1 MILYFIIALFALIVL
16 FFGYVRIKYKFWA
29 IQPVFHYYDVYYWF
43 NDIGVID
50 TEPPLKNKYY
60 NSNILTKRME
70 DVPPHLLEELLR
82 LIQSNYILN
91 KENRSNKFLPIVD
104 TFTPYFT
111 SHNAPC
117 FCTTTSDIVLFQDA
131 KTNKIIN
138 VDTIIGLITSR
149 PLHVEIVNSNIL
161 FDAYY
166 VDYLCVDKKRRQ
178 QGIAPQLIQTHEY
191 NQRHTVPAIKVSIFK
206 REDELTGIIPICAYD
221 TYGFRTDTWSVVG
234 TTPIMLKCD
243 KQNLYHLFDFIKT
256 NKTEFE
262 LIIMAE
268 LSNLLE
274 LITTGNIIIYMMM
287 DLLSAEI
294 QSAYFFRKSCTYVAE
309 KSEVLSCFASIN
321 GLTTTPNEFIRGF
334 KTAVCSHKEYTFVSM
349 EKISHNGIIIEN
361 LIKKTE
367 AQISKTA
374 YFFYN
379 FIYHTFE
386 SNKVLIID

>member
-1 MILYFIIALFALIVL
+1 MILYFIITVFALIVL

-29 IQPVFHYYDVYYWF
+29 LQPVFHYYDVYYWF

-91 KENRSNKFLPIVD
+91 KENRSNKFLPTVD
-104 TFTPYFT
+104 TFTPYFI
-111 SHNAPC
+111 SHNSPC
-117 FCTTTSDIVLFQDA
+117 FCTTMSDVVLFQDS

-149 PLHVEIVNSNIL
+149 PLHIEIVKSNIL

-166 VDYLCVDKKRRQ
+166 VDYLCVDKKHRQ
-178 QGIAPQLIQTHEY
+178 QGIAPQLIQTHEC
-191 NQRHTVPAIKVSIFK
+191 NQRHAVPAIKVSIFK

-221 TYGFRTDTWSVVG
+221 TYGFKTDTWVVVG
-234 TTPIMLKCD
+234 TTPTMLKCD

-256 NKTEFE
+256 NKTEFD
-262 LIIMAE
+262 LIIMSE

-274 LITTGNIIIYMMM
+274 LVRTGNIIIYMMM
-287 DLLSAEI
+287 DLSSAEI

-334 KTAVCSHKEYTFVSM
+334 KTAVCIHKEYTFVSM
-349 EKISHNGIIIEN
+349 ERISHNGIIIDD

-379 FIYHTFE
+379 FIYHTFD
-386 SNKVLIID
+386 SNKVLIVV